1 MVKEIVY
8 ILASLASVVPSWAG
22 LVIRKLLDLLGLDAF
37 KDNIAKAKVTGV
49 LLAKY
54 INENIMKNAS
64 ISLLGFSLG
73 TQVIYS
79 CLKEL
84 ARLGRTVHNVYF
96 LGGAVSIDSDWPI
109 CQKAVAGKI
118 FNCYSTKDW
127 VLKFLYQ
134 PIVRKKPVG
143 INEIP
148 DAINFNVTE
157 EAGGHTQYKD
167 HLVAVL
173 DKINYNLY

>member
-1 MVKEIVY
+1 M
-8 ILASLASVVPSWAG
+8 
-22 LVIRKLLDLLGLDAF
+22 
-37 KDNIAKAKVTGV
+37 
-49 LLAKY
+49 
-54 INENIMKNAS
+54 
-64 ISLLGFSLG
+64 
-73 TQVIYS
+73 
-79 CLKEL
+79 
-84 ARLGRTVHNVYF
+84 
-96 LGGAVSIDSDWPI
+96 
-109 CQKAVAGKI
+109 
-118 FNCYSTKDW
+118 
-127 VLKFLYQ
+127 LKFLYQ